1 MVSSTNTLRNSGAFS
16 PLVGLETPP
25 PHPRHTQEVPV
36 NRELLP
42 ASEPDA
48 GPRFVF
54 FYEGRPQPQQAL
66 NQGLESPAHPLRTRL
81 EELCFFFLETWP

>member
-16 PLVGLETPP
+16 PLVGLETPSL
-25 PHPRHTQEVPV
+25 PRHTQEVPV

-54 FYEGRPQPQQAL
+54 
-66 NQGLESPAHPLRTRL
+66 
-81 EELCFFFLETWP
+81 